1 MASKEEEDEDD
12 DDEEELED
20 EIEESDP
27 NSMSVADS
35 IALVAA
41 DSSCRRPAR
50 SKAELQRRRDMGTG
64 GSKGTVAICQ
74 EGATRTAATRGR
86 RQFVKKARR
95 GWQQQ
100 GDSGHKGTVAIR
112 QEGATRT
119 AATRGRRQQG
129 DGGNK
134 GTAATRQEGATQM
147 AAARGRRQQGVGQ
160 SNGRFESTR
169 CMIVKVV
176 HLISQSVVGGS
187 ALARDWLTKI
197 CLNGISATPP

>member
-1 MASKEEEDEDD
+1 MLASQGRSAVMASKEEEDEDD

-74 EGATRTAATRGR
+74 EGATRVSATRGRRQSVKKAQRGWRQQGDGGNLSRRRDANGGSKGTAATRGR
-86 RQFVKKARR
+86 RR
-95 GWQQQ
+95 
-100 GDSGHKGTVAIR
+100 AIEPSVR
-112 QEGATRT
+112 INTLH
-119 AATRGRRQQG
+119 
-129 DGGNK
+129 D
-134 GTAATRQEGATQM
+134 
-147 AAARGRRQQGVGQ
+147 
-160 SNGRFESTR
+160 
-169 CMIVKVV
+169 
-176 HLISQSVVGGS
+176 SQSCELYKPQSDVGGS

-197 CLNGISATPP
+197 CLNGISARRPKKPFER

>member
-1 MASKEEEDEDD
+1 MLASQGRSAVMASKEEEDEDD

-74 EGATRTAATRGR
+74 EGATR
-86 RQFVKKARR
+86 
-95 GWQQQ
+95 
-100 GDSGHKGTVAIR
+100 
-112 QEGATRT
+112 
-119 AATRGRRQQG
+119 
-129 DGGNK
+129 
-134 GTAATRQEGATQM
+134 M
-147 AAARGRRQQGVGQ
+147 AAARGRRQQGDGVRQ

-176 HLISQSVVGGS
+176 NFISHSQL
-187 ALARDWLTKI
+187 LAGVPWL
-197 CLNGISATPP
+197 ATG